1 MEKAIIEV
9 KKLSAGYDNKI
20 ILDEVGFTVKQGEM
34 IGIIGANGAGKSTL
48 LKTMRGMLPK
58 INGNVLIFG
67 KDVANFSERDFA
79 QHVSYL
85 QQQVEISF
93 GYTGKELVLAG
104 RYPYLKWWESESV
117 EDEKIAELCMEYT
130 GVLEFADRPITQLS
144 GGQKQRVLLAK
155 VLAQKTPVLFLDEPT
170 TGLDIVY
177 QEEIFKFCQAL
188 CKAGKTVLMVVHE
201 LNLAAKFCSRLLLI
215 GEGQILADG
224 APLEVM
230 DPGHLTKAY
239 KVLVEVI
246 RNPISG
252 GIEITTRPLEE
263 DRERK
268 EFLINE
274 ICRGTVVR

>member
-1 MEKAIIEV
+1 MQNVIEV
-9 KKLSAGYDNKI
+9 KKLSAGYEKKI
-20 ILDEVGFTVKQGEM
+20 VLDKVSFDVQKGEM

-58 INGNVLIFG
+58 ISGKVLLFD
-67 KDVANFSERDFA
+67 KDVETFSECDFA
-79 QHVSYL
+79 KHVAYL
-85 QQQVEISF
+85 QQQVEVSF

-104 RYPYLKWWESESV
+104 RYPYLKWWESESA
-117 EDEKIAELCMEYT
+117 EDEKIAEMCMEYT

-188 CKAGKTVLMVVHE
+188 SRAGKTVLMVVHE

-215 GEGQILADG
+215 GNGKILADG
-224 APLEVM
+224 KPLDVM
-230 DPGHLTKAY
+230 DAKHLTKAY
-239 KVLVEVI
+239 NTPVEVVV
-246 RNPISG
+246 NPLTG
-252 GIEITTRPLEE
+252 GIEITTRPWKE

-268 EFLINE
+268 ALLIDE
-274 ICRGTVVR
+274 ICRETISK

>member
-1 MEKAIIEV
+1 MNNVIEV
-9 KKLSAGYDNKI
+9 KKLSAGYDKKI
-20 ILDEVGFTVKQGEM
+20 ILDNVSFNVEKGEM
-34 IGIIGANGAGKSTL
+34 VGIIGANGAGKSTL

-58 INGNVLIFG
+58 ISGNVLIFA
-67 KDVANFSERDFA
+67 KDVETFSERDFA
-79 QHVSYL
+79 QHVAYL
-85 QQQVEISF
+85 QQQVEVSF

-104 RYPYLKWWESESV
+104 RYPYLKWWESEST
-117 EDEKIAELCMEYT
+117 EDEKIAEMCMEYT

-188 CKAGKTVLMVVHE
+188 CKAGKTVLMVAHE

-215 GEGQILADG
+215 GDGKILADG
-224 APLEVM
+224 VPLEVM
-230 DPGHLTKAY
+230 DSGHLTRAY
-239 KVLVEVI
+239 KVPVEVI

-263 DRERK
+263 DVERK
-268 EFLINE
+268 EFLIDE
-274 ICRGTVVR
+274 ICREMAGK